1 MIPMTP
7 HYTKPVD
14 LATRVD
20 ELEEQIS
27 ILQRDKRDL
36 QEQVKQIRQRREY
49 TCTLP
54 GDMFWTEI

>member
-1 MIPMTP
+1 MLTIPP
-7 HYTKPVD
+7 KPID

-27 ILQRDKRDL
+27 ILQREKRDL
-36 QEQVKQIRQRREY
+36 QDQVKQIRQRREY
-49 TCTLP
+49 TCALP

>member
-1 MIPMTP
+1 VIPVIP
-7 HYTKPVD
+7 IPTKPID

-27 ILQRDKRDL
+27 ILHREKRDL
-36 QEQVKQIRQRREY
+36 QDQVKQIRQRREY

-54 GDMFWTEI
+54 GDMFWTEV

>member
-1 MIPMTP
+1 MQA
-7 HYTKPVD
+7 KPVD

-27 ILQRDKRDL
+27 ILQREKRDL